1 MREWRDVQTN
11 KHHFEISVSPPPLL
25 APRFTSTH
33 PGKQTLRPVQFV
45 TNKKKKIKKKYIY
58 IIKIRPGERWRGDQ
72 QKGEILANVT
82 QVILASEAVD
92 VLPPHPLLPPPPTSL
107 FLSVQNAHRSFKST
121 VPCSNMLLSCFCL

>member
-25 APRFTSTH
+25 APRFTSTR

-45 TNKKKKIKKKYIY
+45 TNKKKIYIY
-58 IIKIRPGERWRGDQ
+58 IIIIKMRAGERWRGDQ
-72 QKGEILANVT
+72 QRGEILANVT

-92 VLPPHPLLPPPPTSL
+92 VLLPHPLLPPPPTS
-107 FLSVQNAHRSFKST
+107 
-121 VPCSNMLLSCFCL
+121 PFCPS